1 MWTRDV
7 TFGPNFA
14 SCWQKEG
21 LWMLCKGAFVERMG
35 LYVIFRQMCSRMS
48 LYVKFRQM
56 CSRMGLYVIFRHMC
70 SSMLPT
76 HKILKL
82 FYFPL

>member
-1 MWTRDV
+1 MYDVSKSFFVHFQEVKTKMWTSDA
-7 TFGPNFA
+7 TFGQNFA
-14 SCWQKEG
+14 SWWRRKG
-21 LWMLCKGAFVERMG
+21 FWMLCKGAFVERMG
-35 LYVIFRQMCSRMS
+35 LYVIFRQ
-48 LYVKFRQM
+48 
-56 CSRMGLYVIFRHMC
+56 IC